1 MVDHIADAQFEYNES
16 QDYIDISSMIGSS
29 HQQEK
34 NKPKSTANVNG
45 GGKKMKKI
53 VVEKTPN
60 PEVEEEKEFPQ
71 LTQQRPQTSHN
82 QDSAWKHITQ
92 ERIQKGEERKH
103 EKAEKVTPY
112 IDKQ

>member
-1 MVDHIADAQFEYNES
+1 
-16 QDYIDISSMIGSS
+16 MIGSS

-71 LTQQRPQTSHN
+71 LTQQRP
-82 QDSAWKHITQ
+82 
-92 ERIQKGEERKH
+92 
-103 EKAEKVTPY
+103 
-112 IDKQ
+112 